1 MEKTLSVSRVME
13 KRKALKIPYQNLL
26 VGYAKEWILE
36 KLLSEKE
43 TLHFYLKR
51 ASQIGIDAYRTSSA
65 RHLYV
70 CVVNFSQEENA
81 LEQYL
86 YCTFEKIYMEKVND
100 GLSVL
105 IKVPFDK
112 VEVDIRLHLSFC
124 DAKKAQSYSRT
135 LPLIYEENKEIE
147 IACFYPEAEIVEI
160 FLDAYDKMDLFTD
173 MEALEVLYNYA
184 TTRNMNGKYLNI
196 YLEESLKEKGY
207 NFTKADAEQFLNAM
221 QGKVMHTRFKGY
233 LRNQKRKEPDY
244 DTVFQILRSLF
255 EPIVQAMT
263 EQRIFFGDWMAELGR
278 YL

>member
-1 MEKTLSVSRVME
+1 MDKNLMVSRVME
-13 KRKALKIPYQNLL
+13 KKKQLKIPYQNLL
-26 VGYAKEWILE
+26 VGYAKEWIIE

-43 TLHFYLKR
+43 SLHFYLKR
-51 ASQIGIDAYRTSSA
+51 ASQIGVDAYRTSYS

-86 YCTFEKIYMEKVND
+86 YCTFENIYMERVKE

-124 DAKKAQSYSRT
+124 DAKKAQSYSRV
-135 LPLIYEENKEIE
+135 LPLIYEENREIE

-160 FLDAYDKMDLFTD
+160 VLDAFEKMDLFTD
-173 MEALEVLYNYA
+173 MEALEVLYQYA
-184 TTRNMNGKYLNI
+184 TTRNMNGKYLSI
-196 YLEESLKEKGY
+196 YLEEAFKDHGY
-207 NFTKADAEQFLNAM
+207 TLNQENAEQFLEAM
-221 QGKVMHTRFKGY
+221 GSKVIHTRFKGY
-233 LRNQKRKEPDY
+233 LRSQKRKEPDY
-244 DTVFQILRSLF
+244 DTVFDMLQKLF
-255 EPIVQAMT
+255 TPVIGTLARQE
-263 EQRIFFGDWMAELGR
+263 IFFGDWMAELGR